1 MGVLMGINVLSLC
14 DGMACA
20 RIALDYC
27 DIQVDNYFA
36 AEIKPHAIKCAT
48 EN

>member
-1 MGVLMGINVLSLC
+1 MGINVLSLC

-20 RIALDYC
+20 RIALDRC
-27 DIQVDNYFA
+27 KIEVNNYFA
-36 AEIKPHAIKCAT
+36 SEIKPHAIKCAT